1 MNILKN
7 VVNRIAESDRRTEL
21 ASQKVELGIV
31 QDLNSAYIQNN
42 SVLDT
47 ADKVI
52 DSAIK
57 VNKAIKSVTKDAQ
70 YYNKYSGV
78 VRQDINT
85 SIKYIESLLIKAE
98 KSAKDLGLDIK
109 NVEDYKKAKKGL
121 QDSKDTLKGLDK
133 NRLEFD
139 I

>member
-1 MNILKN
+1 MNTQKS
-7 VVNRIAESDRRTEL
+7 VYNRLFSKEEKTEL
-21 ASQKVELGIV
+21 ESQKVELGIV

-47 ADKVI
+47 ANKVI
-52 DSAIK
+52 DSAFK
-57 VNKAIKSVTKDAQ
+57 VNNAIKSVTKDAQ
-70 YYNKYSGV
+70 YYNKYSSI

-85 SIKYIESLLIKAE
+85 NIKYIESLLIKAE
-98 KSAKDLGLDIK
+98 KNAKELGLDIK
-109 NVEDYKKAKKGL
+109 NVDDYKKAKKGL

>member
-1 MNILKN
+1 MNTQKS
-7 VVNRIAESDRRTEL
+7 VYNRLFVEAKKTEL
-21 ASQKVELGIV
+21 ESQKVELGIV

-52 DSAIK
+52 DSAVK
-57 VNKAIKSVTKDAQ
+57 VNNAIKSVTKDAQ
-70 YYNKYSGV
+70 YYNKYSSI

-85 SIKYIESLLIKAE
+85 NIKYIESLLIKAE
-98 KSAKDLGLDIK
+98 KSAKELGLDIK

-121 QDSKDTLKGLDK
+121 QDSKDTVKGLDK

>member
-1 MNILKN
+1 MERLNKIF
-7 VVNRIAESDRRTEL
+7 AEWAKEDKKTEL
-21 ASQKVELGIV
+21 ASEKVELGIV

-42 SVLDT
+42 STLDT

-70 YYNKYSGV
+70 YYNKYSGI